1 MAKYTVVDNRMGEV
15 LKEFATKKACK
26 FWLMEGLFSCDGSE
40 MERYR
45 DMLAE
50 LECGKKILNY

>member
-1 MAKYTVVDNRMGEV
+1 MTKAKYTVVEHGKV
-15 LKEFATKKACK
+15 IQSFATKKECR
-26 FWLMEGLFSCDGSE
+26 FWLMEGLYSCDGSE

-50 LECGKKILNY
+50 LEVGKTELHY